1 VACTIATNGIGR
13 GGKVQLGGALPR
25 NGASKSAPATAA
37 SKETDDTDLEEGSK
51 LMDAGKYGEAIAYFG
66 RSINHNPG
74 QPFAYF
80 DRAECEVHLPN
91 YRKAAEDLTLAI
103 QRYQNLNESDLNRV

>member
-13 GGKVQLGGALPR
+13 GGKVQLGVALPR

-51 LMDAGKYGEAIAYFG
+51 LVDAGKYGEAIAYFG
-66 RSINHNPG
+66 RSINHNRGSRLRISIAPSARFICRTIG
-74 QPFAYF
+74 KQ
-80 DRAECEVHLPN
+80 
-91 YRKAAEDLTLAI
+91 RKI
-103 QRYQNLNESDLNRV
+103 